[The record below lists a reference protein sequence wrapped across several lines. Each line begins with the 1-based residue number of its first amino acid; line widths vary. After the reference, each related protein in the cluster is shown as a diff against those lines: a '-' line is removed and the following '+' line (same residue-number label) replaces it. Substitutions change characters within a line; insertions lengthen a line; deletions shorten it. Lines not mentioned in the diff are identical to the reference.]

1 MQIDNKTKWDSKHIA
16 AFIRRVAEEEFD
28 PERLKLLKV
37 RVRTGRRSAA
47 SHDAYPGYVSG
58 HAYYNR
64 NFMQL
69 NLPVR
74 TVDRIDL
81 CHVIA
86 HEFAH
91 CRGLKH
97 GAAMNSSRYRR
108 IGNWRERYAWAET
121 LPLEKTTAAKPVKAV
136 GTAADALKLTHAHAK
151 VEEWERKVK
160 AATTHLKRWQRKVKY
175 YESKLKKAAT
185 PVGR

>member
-1 MQIDNKTKWDSKHIA
+1 MRVDNKTKWDSKHIE
-16 AFIRRVAEEEFD
+16 AFVRRVAVEEYE
-28 PERLKLLKV
+28 PARLKLMKIE
-37 RVRTGRRSAA
+37 VRTGKRSRV
-47 SHDAYPGYVSG
+47 SQDMYPGYVSG
-58 HAYYNR
+58 YAYYNR
-64 NFMQL
+64 NFMRL
-69 NLPVR
+69 NVPVD
-74 TVDRIDL
+74 TIDRIDL

-121 LPLEKTTAAKPVKAV
+121 VPLERKAEPKKMKP
-136 GTAADALKLTHAHAK
+136 DDNLKLSHALSKAA
-151 VEEWERKVK
+151 EWERKVK

-175 YESKLKKAAT
+175 YDTKMKKAAASS
-185 PVGR
+185 PEVSK